1 MIEKVKGQN
10 GEQRNR
16 VVEIETHEQRRT
28 AFTGSDQ
35 TATPS
40 DHLFVKVN
48 EERRCVSLL
57 LFLFSF
63 LTEMLFVPPRW
74 WEGEI
79 LCRRRIHSRLSE
91 PLRLLL
97 LSRWRTSLFLLLFRF
112 RCTWVQ
118 LSRHHGR
125 RVYIY
130 IYIYIR
136 GKKGEKEKGKQRSCH
151 CFWTC
156 VRGACLPRDI
166 IKT

>member
-48 EERRCVSLL
+48 EDRRCVSLL

-63 LTEMLFVPPRW
+63 LTEMLFVPPR
-74 WEGEI
+74 
-79 LCRRRIHSRLSE
+79 
-91 PLRLLL
+91 
-97 LSRWRTSLFLLLFRF
+97 
-112 RCTWVQ
+112 
-118 LSRHHGR
+118 
-125 RVYIY
+125 
-130 IYIYIR
+130 
-136 GKKGEKEKGKQRSCH
+136 
-151 CFWTC
+151 
-156 VRGACLPRDI
+156 
-166 IKT
+166 